1 MKRPMP
7 PRKKPVIVAAPE
19 GLFPDEPPADP
30 PARRKAGRPK
40 GARNV
45 PKEVRMKDLLKL
57 KHTHYMKRYFG
68 PMTDAEIKK
77 LKPLE
82 LFAGLAFIAVKCR
95 DYVMLRE
102 VAKDW
107 APYEHARKN
116 ENVNLTPEEVRR
128 IANLARIE
136 AYRRGVDLG
145 DTPGP
150 SEGAVPN

>member
-1 MKRPMP
+1 MKRPVP
-7 PRKKPVIVAAPE
+7 PRKKPAVVAAPE
-19 GLFPDEPPADP
+19 GLFPDEPPP
-30 PARRKAGRPK
+30 VKGKAGRPK
-40 GARNV
+40 GSRNV

-116 ENVNLTPEEVRR
+116 ENVNLTPEEIRKL
-128 IANLARIE
+128 ADLARVE
-136 AYRRGVDLG
+136 AAKRGLDPDDVRFA
-145 DTPGP
+145 PG
-150 SEGAVPN
+150 GTRQN